1 MTKETY
7 NMHKAYMEQKRL
19 IAEARKAAYM
29 AKAVK
34 AASNVTNIVRSQHSI
49 PALIRRAEVR

>member
-7 NMHKAYMEQKRL
+7 NMHKVYLEQKRL

-29 AKAVK
+29 AKAIK

-49 PALIRRAEVR
+49 PTLIRFAE

>member
-7 NMHKAYMEQKRL
+7 NMHKVYLEQKRL
-19 IAEARKAAYM
+19 IAEARKAAYR
-29 AKAVK
+29 AKAIK

-49 PALIRRAEVR
+49 PTLIRFAE